1 MRSHTNPKLY
11 GGEFLTEVENYFDL
25 DQEKYIVDTWKV
37 LTCYKKHDRFGYWD
51 NLTIQKKSRFEN
63 LLWRKWHM
71 NFNRVNKID
80 FNMGL
85 IPQSSF
91 TGQVVILN

>member
-11 GGEFLTEVENYFDL
+11 GGEFLTDIENYFDL
-25 DQEKYIVDTWKV
+25 NHEKYIVDTWKV
-37 LTCYKKHDRFGYWD
+37 LVNYKNHDRFGYWD
-51 NLTIQKKSRFEN
+51 SLSKQQKSRFEN

-71 NFNRVNKID
+71 NFNQMQKID
-80 FNMGL
+80 FDMGL

-91 TGQVVILN
+91 NGQIVVLN